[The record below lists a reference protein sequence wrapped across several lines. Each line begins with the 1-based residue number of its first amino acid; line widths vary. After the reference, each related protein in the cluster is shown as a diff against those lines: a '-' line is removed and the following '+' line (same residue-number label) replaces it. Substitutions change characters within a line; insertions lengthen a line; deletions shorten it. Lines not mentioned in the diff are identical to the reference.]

1 MANLRP
7 FLLMDKLQAARFR
20 EETANDENQLDP
32 VPVRGGPH
40 INKFVLPERVIF
52 DPAFEDRRDAFR
64 MLTVVSLDTDEAF
77 PPEPPLEDGMR
88 AAR

>member
-32 VPVRGGPH
+32 VLVRSGPH
-40 INKFVLPERVIF
+40 INKFVLSERVIF
-52 DPAFEDRRDAFR
+52 DPAFEDRRATFR
-64 MLTVVSLDTDEAF
+64 MLTVVSLALEKAF
-77 PPEPPLEDGMR
+77 PPEPPLNDGMR
-88 AAR
+88 VAG